1 MSVYK
6 KFSRFNPKEL
16 KVEELVDILK
26 KLKVWS
32 MKKPEKVRLNYA
44 HDCCHEVNNSFRFL
58 YFSLLHKDFNCGKFR
73 SVRMILVKRV
83 YLFLFHLLIY
93 ENMIL
98 RPHTSPVFSNSFA
111 FYPLCEG
118 NKDRLSSEYTRLN
131 SKGNNGLAALE

>member
-58 YFSLLHKDFNCGKFR
+58 YFSFLHKDFNCGKFR

-83 YLFLFHLLIY
+83 YLFLFHFINIR
-93 ENMIL
+93 E
-98 RPHTSPVFSNSFA
+98 HDTTTSYISGV
-111 FYPLCEG
+111 
-118 NKDRLSSEYTRLN
+118 
-131 SKGNNGLAALE
+131 